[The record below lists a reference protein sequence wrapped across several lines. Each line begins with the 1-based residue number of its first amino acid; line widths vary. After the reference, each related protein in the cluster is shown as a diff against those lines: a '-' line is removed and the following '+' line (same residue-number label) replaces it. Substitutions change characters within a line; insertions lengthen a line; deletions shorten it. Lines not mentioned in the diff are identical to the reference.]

1 MNDYTD
7 QLQRLE
13 RRIDAVMTARDI
25 CGPDSWG
32 ENYWN
37 NVLAYLLRQLNN
49 YTSQPGITC
58 SKETIRNLN

>member
-1 MNDYTD
+1 MN
-7 QLQRLE
+7 
-13 RRIDAVMTARDI
+13 ARDI

-49 YTSQPGITC
+49 YTNQPGITC
-58 SKETIRNLN
+58 SKETIKNLN